1 MFLYYNWLL
10 LQTQG
15 KKNTGMGQGDW
26 HKLLA
31 IFNPQIRFCFWWK
44 PDPTMWGSVGRFHR
58 ASFISTRWGG
68 GVGGGGGDLST
79 RHSFICGA
87 LPGSQTTYPFIYHFW
102 PKWYH
107 SPPRIPSTNKWFLF
121 HIPSFFFWTFSQPGF
136 LPVFSK
142 FSNTHSL
149 CRDYPAFTPSSM
161 RKSSIS
167 AHFVKEVYKRVLC
180 CFFLGQWWILTH
192 LIRGVFRNISKSKSS
207 TSHASH
213 ARKNERGLQ
222 IVFLY
227 VTKEAFSYFLA
238 RF

>member
-1 MFLYYNWLL
+1 MTISTHKIDFAFDGSQI
-10 LQTQG
+10 QTCG
-15 KKNTGMGQGDW
+15 E
-26 HKLLA
+26 
-31 IFNPQIRFCFWWK
+31 
-44 PDPTMWGSVGRFHR
+44 VGVDFHR
-58 ASFISTRWGG
+58 ASYISTRV
-68 GVGGGGGDLST
+68 VGGLLDKVLYWGRLYPEVKRLT
-79 RHSFICGA
+79 
-87 LPGSQTTYPFIYHFW
+87 LPYTIFDGKGTPPHFVYFYWQMVVPFTY
-102 PKWYH
+102 
-107 SPPRIPSTNKWFLF
+107 LV
-121 HIPSFFFWTFSQPGF
+121 FFFWTFSQPGF
-136 LPVFSK
+136 LPASSK

-149 CRDYPAFTPSSM
+149 CRDYPAFTLSSM

-192 LIRGVFRNISKSKSS
+192 LVRGVFRNIGKSKSS

-227 VTKEAFSYFLA
+227 VTKKAFSYFLP

>member
-1 MFLYYNWLL
+1 MSSFNFNYLVKTKSTAKKVVMFLYYNWLL

-44 PDPTMWGSVGRFHR
+44 PDPTMWGSGGRFHR

-68 GVGGGGGDLST
+68 GVGGGGDLST

-121 HIPSFFFWTFSQPGF
+121 HIPSFFSGLFHNRDFYRYF
-136 LPVFSK
+136 LSFPTRTLCAETTLHSHQVRWERVAFQLILWKK
-142 FSNTHSL
+142 F
-149 CRDYPAFTPSSM
+149 
-161 RKSSIS
+161 
-167 AHFVKEVYKRVLC
+167 
-180 CFFLGQWWILTH
+180 
-192 LIRGVFRNISKSKSS
+192 
-207 TSHASH
+207 
-213 ARKNERGLQ
+213 
-222 IVFLY
+222 
-227 VTKEAFSYFLA
+227 TKECSVASFSGSDEY
-238 RF
+238 